1 MKKLLPIIIF
11 SFLLLGACKK
21 EEGPLQAEAGEEY
34 SGGATTVFN
43 SSRNAFGFQ
52 TSGLSSMDE
61 LAFFTGNSFFNQS
74 WVSSPASTTARDGL
88 GPLFNAVACSSCHFK
103 DGRGRS
109 PAFSGE
115 LGHGLLLRFSVPG
128 ASAGAENWP
137 EPSYGGQLQDQ
148 GINNVAAEG
157 KISISYD
164 YIQGQYPDGSSYEL
178 RKPTYG
184 VQDLAYGP
192 LAADVEISPRVA
204 NQLVGMGLIEAIP
217 QADILA
223 LEDPQDIDGN
233 GVSGRANWIPSAN
246 GQLLGRYSWKANAA
260 TLREQITAAFQ
271 GDMGIS
277 SSLFPEQNCSPGQT
291 DCQQAPNGNNAQGY
305 ELDDQTLDRV
315 ELYLQ
320 ALAVPARRDW
330 KDQRVL
336 KGKKLFLEMGCGDCH
351 RPSFE
356 TGVHVLAP
364 LSNQKIYPYSDFL
377 LHDMGAGLADNRPD
391 YLANGQEWR
400 TQPLWGLGLISTV
413 NEHSELLHDGRA
425 RNIEEAILWHG
436 GEAEEAKN
444 AFMALSAEERSQVLE
459 FLNSL

>member
-1 MKKLLPIIIF
+1 MKQLLPIIIF

-115 LGHGLLLRFSVPG
+115 LGHGLLLRLSVPG
-128 ASAGAENWP
+128 ALAGADNWP

-184 VQDLAYGP
+184 IQDLAYGA

-246 GQLLGRYSWKANAA
+246 GQRLGRYGWKANSA

-277 SSLFPEQNCSPGQT
+277 SSLFPSKIVVRAKPT
-291 DCQQAPNGNNAQGY
+291 AS
-305 ELDDQTLDRV
+305 
-315 ELYLQ
+315 
-320 ALAVPARRDW
+320 
-330 KDQRVL
+330 K
-336 KGKKLFLEMGCGDCH
+336 
-351 RPSFE
+351 RP
-356 TGVHVLAP
+356 
-364 LSNQKIYPYSDFL
+364 
-377 LHDMGAGLADNRPD
+377 
-391 YLANGQEWR
+391 
-400 TQPLWGLGLISTV
+400 
-413 NEHSELLHDGRA
+413 
-425 RNIEEAILWHG
+425 
-436 GEAEEAKN
+436 
-444 AFMALSAEERSQVLE
+444 MATTPKAT
-459 FLNSL
+459 N